1 MFDRVKFLLL
11 KKPLTAKQLIKYGAK
26 IGKNFHNYGDV
37 DYGHAHLLKIGDNV
51 TFAAKSHIL
60 MHDASTKKELKYSK
74 VGVVDIGDNV
84 FVGANAIILGPVK
97 IGNKVIIGCGSVV
110 TNDIPSNSV
119 VVGVPA
125 KVIKT
130 YDKYMDESKELFE
143 KAPVFDKYWKE
154 KTNIDKRNEYEVLK
168 NGIIGFDK

>member
-1 MFDRVKFLLL
+1 M
-11 KKPLTAKQLIKYGAK
+11 
-26 IGKNFHNYGDV
+26 
-37 DYGHAHLLKIGDNV
+37 
-51 TFAAKSHIL
+51 
-60 MHDASTKKELKYSK
+60 
-74 VGVVDIGDNV
+74 
-84 FVGANAIILGPVK
+84 
-97 IGNKVIIGCGSVV
+97 
-110 TNDIPSNSV
+110 

-168 NGIIGFDK
+168 DGIFGFDK